1 VSVWIDAHSI
11 WSDRIDRIRERA
23 KAQLS
28 SLELPEK
35 QQRLLTRRTLT
46 LITDTKAK
54 ISDRARSA
62 DQYTRPMPRTLW
74 SEKFD
79 ENKSAINLPI
89 TGQLLRVFAK
99 KLGAPKPWSAG
110 YLMAL
115 AMLDLFDQLSRADV
129 TESKGYRGIDSQT
142 EYDEEMYAF
151 TESMLGKA
159 EEAIYKADVLSE
171 HARYGKISQR
181 AANKNWEPRVEVE
194 LKKMGRAIDKFRFQS
209 GNKAGRIK
217 KTPLSDRL
225 CTIIN
230 SDEPPP
236 KFPTEPKTIERRLPE
251 ILARI
256 NIRDK

>member
-1 VSVWIDAHSI
+1 MAYSINAHSI

-28 SLELPEK
+28 SLGLPEK
-35 QQRLLTRRTLT
+35 QQRLLTHRTLI

-79 ENKSAINLPI
+79 ESKSAINLPI

-159 EEAIYKADVLSE
+159 EEAIYKSDVLSE
-171 HARYGKISQR
+171 QARHGEISQR
-181 AANKNWEPRVEVE
+181 PADGSWEPRVEEE
-194 LKKMGRAIDKFRFQS
+194 LKKMGHRINEWRFQS
-209 GNKAGRIK
+209 GKKAGWIN
-217 KTPLSDRL
+217 KTSLSRRL
-225 CTIIN
+225 SSLIN
-230 SDEPPP
+230 SDARPLLSPPSA
-236 KFPTEPKTIERRLPE
+236 KTIQRRLPI
-251 ILARI
+251 ILDRQ